1 MKRIKL
7 LHVLT
12 TTAGGLGQ
20 SVLSLVEQL
29 DPERF
34 EVTVAFGPGYP
45 LDRKFIDRGIRVV
58 PVRMKRGLKLI
69 NLAGL
74 WDLYRLM
81 RAERFD
87 LLHAHSSVAGFL
99 ARLAARFAGV
109 PAVLFT
115 LHGYASIDYQ
125 HPLSRRFL
133 GFLEKVL
140 DRWTDYYVAVSR
152 HVEQLWLQRGI
163 VSPDRVSVIYHGI
176 DFKSARRAAD
186 PALKKM
192 SLGLPEEGPIV
203 GTVGLLEAQKGTE
216 YFIRAIPLILPSF
229 PTAHFLVIG
238 NGPLQGRLKEL
249 AEELGISRAIHFL
262 GWRDDAAE
270 LIGTMDL
277 FCLPSLR
284 ESLGLVLLEAMAHAK
299 PIVATRVEGVPEVV
313 VDGETG
319 LLVPPK
325 DPTSLAKGVLSLLAR
340 WDAAMEMGKRG
351 KARLMEK
358 FDAAEMGRQYESLY
372 LRLCGKSGRGK
383 G

>member
-45 LDRKFIDRGIRVV
+45 HDRKFIDRGIRVV
-58 PVRMKRGLKLI
+58 PVRMKRGLKPT
-69 NLAGL
+69 NLLGL

-87 LLHAHSSVAGFL
+87 LVHAHSSVAGFL
-99 ARLAARFAGV
+99 ARLAARISGV

-115 LHGYASIDYQ
+115 LHGYASLNHR
-125 HPLSRRFL
+125 HPIGRPFL
-133 GFLEKVL
+133 WLLEKTV
-140 DRWTDYYVAVSR
+140 DRWTDYYVAVSKY
-152 HVEQLWLQRGI
+152 VEQVWLQRGI
-163 VSPDRVSVIYHGI
+163 VSPSRVSVIYHGI
-176 DFKSARRAAD
+176 ERRPSPDGGAV
-186 PALKKM
+186 LKKM
-192 SLGLPEEGPIV
+192 RLGLPEEAPII
-203 GTVGLLEAQKGTE
+203 GTVGLLEEQKGTE

-229 PTAHFLVIG
+229 PTARFVVIG
-238 NGPLQGRLKEL
+238 SGPLQGRLRAL
-249 AEELGISRAIHFL
+249 AEELGVSRSLHFL

-270 LIGTMDL
+270 MIEAIDL

-284 ESLGLVLLEAMAHAK
+284 ESLGLVLLEAMSYAK
-299 PIVATRVEGVPEVV
+299 PIVATRVEGIPEVV
-313 VDGETG
+313 ADGETG
-319 LLVPPK
+319 LLVSPK

-340 WDAAMEMGKRG
+340 WDAAMEMGKKG

-358 FDAAEMGRQYESLY
+358 FDAAQMGRQYERLY
-372 LRLCGKSGRGK
+372 LRLCEKSGRGK
-383 G
+383 E